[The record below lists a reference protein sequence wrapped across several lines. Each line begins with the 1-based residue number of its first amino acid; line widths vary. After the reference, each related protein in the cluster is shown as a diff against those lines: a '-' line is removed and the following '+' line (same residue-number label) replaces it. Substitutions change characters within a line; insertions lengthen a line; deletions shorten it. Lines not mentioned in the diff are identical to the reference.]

1 MCRTDEMLPKSLT
14 YPGWLRRVI
23 YLLQYTMCNESH
35 YYSDAKMS
43 ENMRKTFIKNYIAPA
58 ITKYTAI
65 IGTSEIRD
73 SEYKC
78 KYCHD

>member
-1 MCRTDEMLPKSLT
+1 
-14 YPGWLRRVI
+14 
-23 YLLQYTMCNESH
+23 MCNESQ

-43 ENMRKTFIKNYIAPA
+43 EDMRKSFIKNYIAPA
-58 ITKYTAI
+58 ITRYTKI

-78 KYCHD
+78 KYCHE